1 MLNGLIEFVFGC
13 KINESKTEKNKEAMI
28 ELEFDFSG
36 NFSKGSA
43 LVKLGSV
50 MDTRDK
56 FGYMN
61 VKQRFRKRGAKS
73 ILRQHCFSL

>member
-1 MLNGLIEFVFGC
+1 
-13 KINESKTEKNKEAMI
+13 MI

-36 NFSKGSA
+36 NFSKGST

-61 VKQRFRKRGAKS
+61 VKQQLRKGGAKS
-73 ILRQHCFSL
+73 MEVYA

>member
-1 MLNGLIEFVFGC
+1 
-13 KINESKTEKNKEAMI
+13 MI
-28 ELEFDFSG
+28 ELEFYFSG